1 MLEWRSLLRAQE
13 VWQKEICYAQ
23 NSIMSNSE
31 KFRQFGLSIWSI
43 GNRKTVF
50 LIMAVILLGGY
61 FAYTSMPKENFPEL
75 QIPEIYIG
83 IAKPG
88 SSPQYMA
95 DKIIRPI
102 EKELATLKRV
112 DEINSDGIHGYATIR
127 VKFDFSVNVQQA
139 LQKVKD
145 AVDKARSKADFPELQ
160 VEPNIFELD
169 PSQMPIMNINL
180 RGDNPRQLKETAE
193 LLEDLIEDL
202 PEINAVDIR
211 GIQKEEM
218 RIEVDRIKAEA
229 SGVSLTD
236 IENAIKSEH
245 QSIPGGEILMDGMR
259 KNIEIN
265 GEFKDAD
272 ELKRVIVKQDDYL
285 PVYLEDVAQVYFG
298 SGEATSYAR
307 EFSESVV
314 MLDVKKQGGKN
325 LLEAADKIDSIL
337 VYARNEGLIPSSV
350 KLSVTNN
357 QSNQT
362 RDMVSDLE
370 NSIIFGVLLVVF
382 VLLFFLGLRNALFVG
397 VAIPLSMLMSFMIL
411 DAMGVSLNVMVLF
424 SLVLALGMLVD
435 NGIVVVEN
443 IYRYMDEGMESFAA
457 ARRGVSEVAWPI
469 IASTATTLAA
479 FIPLMLWPGIMGEFM
494 KYLPITLMIVLGS
507 SLFVALVI
515 NPVLT
520 ALYMKVEAVNPDKKK
535 AVITALIFAALGAL
549 LLFASFTGM
558 GNFMLLIGIM
568 IVLNVFVLLP
578 MTVRFQEGFLPRIER
593 AYERFLKVALKGY
606 RPIGLVVGTFVLLIL
621 SFVLIGIFQPK
632 VEFFPVNQPNF
643 VNLFVSHPIGT
654 DIETTNQ
661 TAMEVEQELYR
672 VLKPYL
678 DRDANQSD
686 PEKKIIQSIIT
697 QVGQGAGG
705 DNEVS
710 LGSSPHKAKVVVN
723 FADFKYRG
731 DVVTGDILKLIQ
743 EELPRNFTADIE
755 ILAVKNEDGPPQ
767 KDPIYIEVTGKLD
780 YQEIIED
787 AYKIRAF
794 LERRNVEGV
803 EKLKMNVEANRPEIP
818 LVVDREQVRK
828 LSSSTMAVGMA
839 IRTALLGN
847 NVATYSLGEDSYDI
861 VVRFNEENRNDLNAL
876 LDQRLNFRNNMGQLL
891 SIPIRSVVLPPV
903 ESVSYSAVSRKN
915 QIPMVVISSKNTEG
929 YNANEVV
936 DQMRLV
942 MEDYEREVGLPDGI
956 SYRFAGQQDE
966 QEKEMA
972 FLSKAL
978 LIAVFL
984 ILIIIVTQF
993 NSYSAPVIILLS
1005 VVFSLVGVFLGLV
1018 LSGMSFVIMMTMIGI
1033 ISLAGVVVN
1042 NAIVLIDYTN
1052 LLRKD
1057 KREERNLTEFDQL
1070 SYEEVLDLTIKG
1082 GKTRLRPVLLTAIT
1096 TILGLIPLA
1105 IGFNIDF
1112 SGLLLRYE
1120 PNIYFGGDNNIFFAP
1135 MSWTIIFGL
1144 TFATFLTL
1152 VVVPALYLNFFNLKN
1167 WIYRKAGWKMRSDI

>member
-1 MLEWRSLLRAQE
+1 MSKLE
-13 VWQKEICYAQ
+13 
-23 NSIMSNSE
+23 N
-31 KFRQFGLSIWSI
+31 FRQFGLSIWSI

-50 LIMAVILLGGY
+50 LITAILLFGGY
-61 FAYTSMPKENFPEL
+61 FAYVSMPKENFPEL

-102 EKELATLKRV
+102 EKELATLKNV

-127 VKFDFSVNVQQA
+127 VKFDFSMDVQQA

-180 RGDNPRQLKETAE
+180 RGNNPRQLKETAE
-193 LLEDLIEDL
+193 KLEDLIEDL

-229 SGVSLTD
+229 SGVSLSD

-245 QSIPGGEILMDGMR
+245 QSIPGGEILMDGIR
-259 KNIEIN
+259 KNIQIN
-265 GEFKDAD
+265 GEFKDAE

-285 PVYLEDVAQVYFG
+285 PVYLGDIANVYFG
-298 SGEATSYAR
+298 SAETTSYAR

-337 VYARNEGLIPSSV
+337 VYAQNEGIIPTAV
-350 KLSVTNN
+350 KMSVTNN
-357 QSNQT
+357 QSNKT

-411 DAMGVSLNVMVLF
+411 DTMGVSLNVMVLF

-443 IYRYMDEGMESFAA
+443 IYRYMDDGLDSFEAA
-457 ARRGVSEVAWPI
+457 KRGVSEVAWPI

-520 ALYMKVEAVNPDKKK
+520 ALYMKVESVVPNKKK
-535 AVITALIFAALGAL
+535 AVILAAILAGIGVLFLLGSYTGFGNL
-549 LLFASFTGM
+549 LV
-558 GNFMLLIGIM
+558 LIGIM
-568 IVLNVFVLLP
+568 IVLNIFVLLP
-578 MTVRFQEGFLPRIER
+578 MTIRFQNGFLPRMER
-593 AYERFLKVALKGY
+593 AYEKFLRYSLKGK
-606 RPIGLVVGTFVLLIL
+606 RPVYMVVGTFGLLVFSIML
-621 SFVLIGIFQPK
+621 FGVFQPK

-643 VNLFVSHPIGT
+643 VNIFISHPIGT
-654 DIETTNQ
+654 DIETMNH
-661 TAMEVEQELYR
+661 TALEVEQELNR
-672 VLKPYL
+672 ILKPYL
-678 DRDANQSD
+678 DQDANQPDS
-686 PEKKIIQSIIT
+686 EKKIIQSIIT
-697 QVGQGAGG
+697 QVGEGAGSE
-705 DNEVS
+705 NEVS
-710 LGSSPHKAKVVVN
+710 LGASPHKAKVVVN
-723 FADFKYRG
+723 FADFKFRG
-731 DVVTGDILKLIQ
+731 DIVTGDILKLIQ
-743 EELPRNFTADIE
+743 EELPNKFTADIE
-755 ILAVKNEDGPPQ
+755 IIAVKNEDGPPQ

-780 YQEIIED
+780 YQELIAE
-787 AYKIRAF
+787 AYKMRAY
-794 LERRNVEGV
+794 LERKKTEGIIEGV
-803 EKLKMNVEANRPEIP
+803 ENLKMNVEANRPEIP
-818 LVVDREQVRK
+818 LIVDRDQVRK

-839 IRTALLGN
+839 IRTSLLGN
-847 NVATYSLGEDSYDI
+847 NVATYSLGEDNYDM

-876 LDQRLNFRNNMGQLL
+876 LDQKLNFRNNMGALL

-936 DQMRLV
+936 EQMKLV
-942 MEDYEREVGLPDGI
+942 MEDYDDEVGLPDGV

-1057 KREERNLTEFDQL
+1057 KREERSLTEFEQL
-1070 SYEEVLDLTIKG
+1070 DYDEVLELTIQG

-1096 TILGLIPLA
+1096 TVLGLVPLA

-1112 SGLLLRYE
+1112 SGLLMRYE

-1135 MSWTIIFGL
+1135 MSWTIIYGL

-1152 VVVPALYLNFFNLKN
+1152 VVVPALYLNFFKLKN

>member
-1 MLEWRSLLRAQE
+1 MSSLE
-13 VWQKEICYAQ
+13 
-23 NSIMSNSE
+23 N
-31 KFRQFGLSIWSI
+31 FRQFGLSIWSI

-50 LIMAVILLGGY
+50 LIMAVIFLGGY
-61 FAYTSMPKENFPEL
+61 VAYTSMPKENFPEL

-102 EKELATLKRV
+102 EKELATIKKV

-145 AVDKARSKADFPELQ
+145 AVDKARSKSDFPELQ

-259 KNIEIN
+259 KNIQIN
-265 GEFKDAD
+265 GEFRDAED
-272 ELKRVIVKQDDYL
+272 LKRVIVKQDDYL
-285 PVYLEDVAQVYFG
+285 PVYLEDIAHVYFG

-325 LLEAADKIDSIL
+325 LLEAAEKIDSIL
-337 VYARNEGLIPSSV
+337 VNARRDGLIPSSV

-397 VAIPLSMLMSFMIL
+397 IAIPLSMLMSFMIL

-443 IYRYMDEGMESFAA
+443 VYRYMDEGMESFAA

-479 FIPLMLWPGIMGEFM
+479 FVPLMLWPGIMGEFM

-520 ALYMKVEAVNPDKKK
+520 ALYMKVEAVNPNKKK
-535 AVITALIFAALGAL
+535 AVVSALVLAVLGVAL
-549 LLFASFTGM
+549 LFMSFTGL
-558 GNFMLLIGIM
+558 GNFLVLIGIM

-578 MTVRFQEGFLPRIER
+578 MTIRFQEGFLPKIEN
-593 AYERFLKVALKGY
+593 AYERFLSVVLKGY
-606 RPIGLVVGTFVLLIL
+606 RPVALIVGTFVLLL
-621 SFVLIGIFQPK
+621 FSFVLVGVFQPK

-643 VNLFVSHPIGT
+643 VNLFISHPIGT
-654 DIETTNQ
+654 DIETTNK
-661 TAMEVEQELYR
+661 TALEVEQELNR
-672 VLKPYL
+672 ILKPYL
-678 DRDANQSD
+678 DQDAKESN

-697 QVGQGAGG
+697 QVGEGAGAE
-705 DNEVS
+705 NEVS
-710 LGSSPHKAKVVVN
+710 LGASPHKAKVVVN
-723 FADFKYRG
+723 FADFKHRG
-731 DVVTGDILKLIQ
+731 DVVTADILKLIQ
-743 EELPRNFTADIE
+743 EELPRNFTAEIE

-767 KDPIYIEVTGKLD
+767 KDPIFIEVTGKLD
-780 YQEIIED
+780 YQEIIEE
-787 AYKIRAF
+787 AYRIRAF

-818 LVVDREQVRK
+818 LIVDRDQVRK
-828 LSSSTMAVGMA
+828 LSSSTMAVGSA
-839 IRTALLGN
+839 IRTSLLGN
-847 NVATYSLGEDSYDI
+847 NVATYSLGEDSYDM

-891 SIPIRSVVLPPV
+891 SIPIRSVVFPPI
-903 ESVSYSAVSRKN
+903 ETVSYSAVSRKN

-936 DQMRLV
+936 EQMKLV
-942 MEDYEREVGLPDGI
+942 MEDYEAEYGLPDGI

-1005 VVFSLVGVFLGLV
+1005 VIFSLVGVLLGLV
-1018 LSGMSFVIMMTMIGI
+1018 LSGMSFVIIMTMIGI

-1057 KREERNLTEFDQL
+1057 KRDEQKLTEFEQL
-1070 SYEEVLDLTIKG
+1070 SYEDVLQLTIQG

-1135 MSWTIIFGL
+1135 MSWTIIYGL

-1152 VVVPALYLNFFNLKN
+1152 VVVPALYLSFFSLKN
-1167 WIYRKAGWKMRSDI
+1167 WIYRKAGWRMRSDI

>member
-1 MLEWRSLLRAQE
+1 
-13 VWQKEICYAQ
+13 
-23 NSIMSNSE
+23 MSKLDN
-31 KFRQFGLSIWSI
+31 FRQFGLSIWSI

-50 LIMAVILLGGY
+50 LIMAVMLLGGY

-102 EKELATLKRV
+102 EKELATLKNV
-112 DEINSDGIHGYATIR
+112 DEINADGIHGYATIR
-127 VKFDFSVNVQQA
+127 VKFDFSVDVQHA
-139 LQKVKD
+139 LRKVKD
-145 AVDKARSKADFPELQ
+145 AVDKARSKTDFPELQ
-160 VEPNIFELD
+160 VEPTIFELD

-180 RGDNPRQLKETAE
+180 RGENPKQLKETAE
-193 LLEDLIEDL
+193 LLEDMIEDL

-245 QSIPGGEILMDGMR
+245 QSIPGGEILMDGLR
-259 KNIEIN
+259 KNIQIN

-285 PVYLEDVAQVYFG
+285 PVYLEDIAHVYFG

-325 LLEAADKIDSIL
+325 LLLAADKIDSIL
-337 VYARNEGLIPSSV
+337 VYARNEGLIPSSI
-350 KLSVTNN
+350 KMSVTNN

-362 RDMVSDLE
+362 RDMVADLE

-397 VAIPLSMLMSFMIL
+397 IAIPLSMLMSFMIL

-443 IYRYMDEGMESFAA
+443 IYRYMDEGMESFEA

-479 FIPLMLWPGIMGEFM
+479 FVPLMLWPGIMGEFM

-520 ALYMKVEAVNPDKKK
+520 ALYMKVESVNPDRKK
-535 AVITALIFAALGAL
+535 AVILSAVLSAVGVLFLFGSITGLGNLL
-549 LLFASFTGM
+549 LLF
-558 GNFMLLIGIM
+558 GIM

-578 MTVRFQEGFLPRIER
+578 MTIRFQQAFLPRLER
-593 AYERFLKVALKGY
+593 AYERFLRVLLKGY
-606 RPIGLVVGTFVLLIL
+606 RPVGLVFGTLGLLIA
-621 SFVLIGIFQPK
+621 SIMLIGVFQPK

-643 VNLFVSHPIGT
+643 VNIFISHPIGT

-661 TAMEVEQELYR
+661 TALEVEQELYLILDEY
-672 VLKPYL
+672 LKK
-678 DRDANQSD
+678 DANISNPD
-686 PEKKIIQSIIT
+686 KRIVQSIIT
-697 QVGQGAGG
+697 QVGEGAGSE
-705 DNEVS
+705 NEVS
-710 LGSSPHKAKVVVN
+710 LGASPHKAKVMVN

-731 DVVTGDILKLIQ
+731 EVETSNILKLIQ
-743 EELPRNFTADIE
+743 EKLPNKFTAEIE
-755 ILAVKNEDGPPQ
+755 IIAVKNEDGPPQ

-780 YQEIIED
+780 YQEIIEE
-787 AYKIRAF
+787 AYRIRAF

-818 LVVDREQVRK
+818 LIVDRDQVRK

-847 NVATYSLGEDSYDI
+847 NVATYSLGEDSYDM
-861 VVRFNEENRNDLNAL
+861 VVRFNEANRNDLDAL
-876 LDQRLNFRNNMGQLL
+876 LDQRLTFRNNMGTLL

-903 ESVSYSAVSRKN
+903 ETVSYSAVSRKN
-915 QIPMVVISSKNTEG
+915 QIPMVVVSSKNTEG

-936 DQMRLV
+936 EKLKLV
-942 MEDYEREVGLPDGI
+942 MEDYEAEVGLPDGV

-966 QEKEMA
+966 QEQEMA

-1005 VVFSLVGVFLGLV
+1005 VIFSLVGVFLGLV

-1052 LLRKD
+1052 LLRRE
-1057 KREERNLTEFDQL
+1057 KREEKALTEFDQL
-1070 SYEEVLDLTIKG
+1070 QYDEVLELTIQG

-1096 TILGLIPLA
+1096 TILGLLPLA

-1112 SGLLLRYE
+1112 AGLLMRYE

-1152 VVVPALYLNFFNLKN
+1152 VVIPALYLNFFNLKN
-1167 WIYRKAGWKMRSDI
+1167 WIYRLFGWKMRSDI